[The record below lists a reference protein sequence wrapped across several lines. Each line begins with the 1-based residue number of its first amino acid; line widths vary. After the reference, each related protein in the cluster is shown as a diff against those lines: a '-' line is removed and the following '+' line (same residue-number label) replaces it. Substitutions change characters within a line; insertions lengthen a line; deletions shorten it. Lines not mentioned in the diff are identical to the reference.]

1 MAFYSA
7 ETKTGNTVL
16 NFSDSYCSMYIFNA
30 TKTSLEGRP
39 QMQHTYLLEEGTWK
53 ASGCYW
59 DNVGDVLDAEG
70 EVTITHEDD
79 LWINIGKITLKSE
92 PPEKFENFY
101 EIIPPAEGKRLT
113 EWTSVNP
120 DLGTFSGVMTF
131 LNDAIFSLSNSEDG
145 QYAGFDL
152 LLMIDENNYINR
164 GALFIGDEMQSS
176 WSMEL
181 TRK

>member
-1 MAFYSA
+1 M
-7 ETKTGNTVL
+7 
-16 NFSDSYCSMYIFNA
+16 
-30 TKTSLEGRP
+30 R
-39 QMQHTYLLEEGTWK
+39 HTYLFEEGTWK
-53 ASGCYW
+53 TSGCYW

-70 EVTITHEDD
+70 EVTITHEGD
-79 LWINIGKITLKSE
+79 LWINIGKIILKSD
-92 PPEKFENFY
+92 PPEEFENFY
-101 EIIPPAEGKRLT
+101 EIIPPAKGKRLT
-113 EWTSVNP
+113 EWTSINP
-120 DLGTFSGVMTF
+120 DLGTFSGVITF

-164 GALFIGDEMQSS
+164 GGLFMGDDLQSS

>member
-1 MAFYSA
+1 MYYRGASCRII
-7 ETKTGNTVL
+7 L
-16 NFSDSYCSMYIFNA
+16 SDTIHLA
-30 TKTSLEGRP
+30 KEGGP
-39 QMQHTYLLEEGTWK
+39 QMRHTYLLKEGTWK

-59 DNVGDVLDAEG
+59 DSVGDVLDAEG
-70 EVTITHEDD
+70 EVTITHEGG
-79 LWINIGKITLKSE
+79 LWISISKITLESD
-92 PPEKFENFY
+92 PPEEFENFY

-113 EWTSVNP
+113 EWTSVDP

-131 LNDAIFSLSNSEDG
+131 LDDAIFSISNSEDG

-152 LLMIDENNYINR
+152 LMMIDENNYINR
-164 GALFIGDEMQSS
+164 GALFMGDEMQSS